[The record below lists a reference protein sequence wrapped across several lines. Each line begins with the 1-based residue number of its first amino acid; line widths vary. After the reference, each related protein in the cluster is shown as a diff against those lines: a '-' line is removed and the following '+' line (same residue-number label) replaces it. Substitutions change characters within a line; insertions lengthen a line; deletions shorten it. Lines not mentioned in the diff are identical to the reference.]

1 MALVSNSRVSCC
13 YSCNHQSV
21 ILSWWSWSCF
31 SCVFVS
37 LTLCFSVWILKSLT
51 IESKLSAAAAGS
63 VDISW
68 EDVAGHDDEDE
79 DEETGQSGKMATIG
93 LSKVFILDKY
103 FTELQKFWETE
114 RKVQGNNLGQ
124 GGGGNEVVGK
134 RRTFREKKI
143 CVGHWSQKALCV
155 PQSFFFLRK
164 SLLS

>member
-1 MALVSNSRVSCC
+1 M
-13 YSCNHQSV
+13 
-21 ILSWWSWSCF
+21 
-31 SCVFVS
+31 
-37 LTLCFSVWILKSLT
+37 T

-155 PQSFFFLRK
+155 PQFFLFLRK